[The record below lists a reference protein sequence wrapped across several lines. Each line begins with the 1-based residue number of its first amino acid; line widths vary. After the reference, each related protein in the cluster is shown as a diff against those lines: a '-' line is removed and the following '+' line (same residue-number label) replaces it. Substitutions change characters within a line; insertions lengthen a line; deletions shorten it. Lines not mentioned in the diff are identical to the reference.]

1 MVGGTYTKMDGTANT
16 RSECLDKC
24 LLHGEYNSV
33 TYGMQNKKCY
43 CDKLMESAYGLTYT
57 SNSKYTSCY
66 MTKLKNGMYK
76 SFLFFGTLNGILQKR
91 SA

>member
-24 LLHGEYNSV
+24 LLDAEYNSV
-33 TYGMQNKKCY
+33 TYGMQDKKCY
-43 CDKLMESAYGLTYT
+43 CDKLTDGEDGLTYI

-66 MTKLKNGMYK
+66 MTKLKDGTYK
-76 SFLFFGTLNGILQKR
+76 FFFVLLKLLWIL
-91 SA
+91 